1 MLIPKSPHAHTYFTW
16 ENPVYQ
22 DFMVEM
28 MQYMEPRFEE
38 KGKILFQELE
48 EVTDVLLFLDGKYD
62 IGFEVNGK

>member
-1 MLIPKSPHAHTYFTW
+1 
-16 ENPVYQ
+16 
-22 DFMVEM
+22 MVEM